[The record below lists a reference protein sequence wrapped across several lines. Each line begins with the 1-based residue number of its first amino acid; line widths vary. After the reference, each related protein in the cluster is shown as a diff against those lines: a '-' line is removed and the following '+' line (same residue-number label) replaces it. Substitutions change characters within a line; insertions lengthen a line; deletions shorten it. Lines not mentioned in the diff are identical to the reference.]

1 LEHILK
7 QDPDLSL
14 YFETLISGIAVD
26 LICCRIRETAKEY
39 HAAAAA
45 AAATFKK
52 SIGALTTLFNN

>member
-45 AAATFKK
+45 ATFKK
-52 SIGALTTLFNN
+52 GIGALTTLFNN

>member
-45 AAATFKK
+45 AATFKK

>member
-39 HAAAAA
+39 HVAHGAAAAA
-45 AAATFKK
+45 FKK
-52 SIGALTTLFNN
+52 SIGALT